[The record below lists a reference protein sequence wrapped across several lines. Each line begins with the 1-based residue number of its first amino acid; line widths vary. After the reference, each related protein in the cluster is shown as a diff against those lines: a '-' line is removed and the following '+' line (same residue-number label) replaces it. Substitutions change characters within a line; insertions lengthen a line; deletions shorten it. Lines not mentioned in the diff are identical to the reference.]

1 MELKERQLEIITAA
15 GEILTEHGL
24 AQLTTKRL
32 ASKMGFSE
40 SALYRHFSS
49 KEEILVTMLRYL
61 AADMD
66 KRLSQAIQNAEDP
79 VVQLKTVLSNQFS
92 FFKRNPH
99 FLIAIF
105 SEGLMENSKVVNES
119 IIQIMDIKK
128 SYLVKVVKK
137 GQADGSFTPGVPAE
151 ELVHIIMGSFRLLL
165 LQWWF
170 ASKSFDIKQ
179 KGEKLIH
186 NLLTLIKLKK

>member
-1 MELKERQLEIITAA
+1 MEIKERQLEIITAA

-49 KEEILVTMLRYL
+49 KEEILVTMLQYL
-61 AADMD
+61 ASDMD
-66 KRLSQAIQNAEDP
+66 NRLKQSLQHVEAPDLH
-79 VVQLKTVLSNQFS
+79 LKTVLGNQFD

-99 FLIAIF
+99 FLVAIF
-105 SEGLMENSKVVNES
+105 SEGLMEDSEIVKES
-119 IIQIMDIKK
+119 ILQIMHIKK
-128 SYLVKVVKK
+128 FHLHKIIKK
-137 GQADGSFTPGVPAE
+137 GQADGTFTKELTAD
-151 ELVHIIMGSFRLLL
+151 ELVHIIMGSFRLHL

-170 ASKSFDIKQ
+170 SGQSFDVKQ
-179 KGEKLIH
+179 KGEKLIN

>member
-66 KRLSQAIQNAEDP
+66 KRLRQAIQNAEDP

-92 FFKRNPH
+92 FLKGI
-99 FLIAIF
+99 LIF
-105 SEGLMENSKVVNES
+105 
-119 IIQIMDIKK
+119 
-128 SYLVKVVKK
+128 
-137 GQADGSFTPGVPAE
+137 
-151 ELVHIIMGSFRLLL
+151 
-165 LQWWF
+165 
-170 ASKSFDIKQ
+170 
-179 KGEKLIH
+179 
-186 NLLTLIKLKK
+186 